1 MALLIILVL
10 VVLFLGSLMIDTV
23 RGFFAIDKIHLGNVY
38 LTETALYDWLR
49 LLVPIVI
56 KSLLFFG
63 DLQLDPPRNTSIRF
77 RAKLIGA
84 VVSAGLWDLATR
96 ALTWALSNGF
106 TNFEPVY
113 GSLSSIIALMTWMYL
128 SGYIVF
134 GARIWF
140 MP

>member
-1 MALLIILVL
+1 M
-10 VVLFLGSLMIDTV
+10 
-23 RGFFAIDKIHLGNVY
+23 
-38 LTETALYDWLR
+38 
-49 LLVPIVI
+49 I

-134 GARIWF
+134 GRASGSCHKLPYYDAQGSGRGDRNSA
-140 MP
+140 